1 MNEILETKTPVKNAY
16 HLFPLLAPSPPLP
29 FSINQFHVPDLPE
42 LIPRESLVC
51 VGSFYRPCHF
61 LSEEYELAVDLWQK
75 LQKSLLMG

>member
-29 FSINQFHVPDLPE
+29 SSINQFHVPDLPE

-51 VGSFYRPCHF
+51 VGSFYRHVISS
-61 LSEEYELAVDLWQK
+61 L
-75 LQKSLLMG
+75 KSTNWRWIYDRNCRRVS